1 MTARDRLHVLRRA
14 VRDYPGP
21 WRTGM
26 AHRLYLAKGIAP
38 QRRTAKLDL
47 EALVA
52 QGLLYRQGPRNDRRY
67 FLKSIG
73 GGR

>member
-1 MTARDRLHVLRRA
+1 MTPRDRLHVLRRA

-26 AHRLYLAKGIAP
+26 AHRLYLAKGIAQ
-38 QRRTAKLDL
+38 QRSTARGDL
-47 EALVA
+47 KALVS
-52 QGLLYRQGPRNDRRY
+52 QGLMYAQGPRSDRRY

-73 GGR
+73 DAR